1 MTANAIPRLP
11 KDVIEEVRAR
21 SRLITAL
28 ALAYTFGGY
37 AVAVALMLQPGVLR
51 VAGALLAAHTMLV
64 SLYLQHDAAH
74 GLVLERA
81 RSNAAIGYLLSW
93 LTGAAYFRFETYQ
106 KVHLQHHRFVCDL
119 ESFSTRRF
127 LESATPWSRLV
138 SALERAYFPM
148 LHFHIRIRGI
158 GQSFTSGTTRDRAR
172 IAFVTATRVGGFA
185 ALAVVSPW
193 AALAAFVAYLV
204 FVHVNRF
211 VDAFQHTYREHE
223 TTKGVTPGTLE
234 EEMARTFTLPVIGG
248 PASVFGLA
256 LLYFNLHNAHHFEPN
271 APWYRLPRLHAHLYG
286 TAERPGLLPE
296 PPTATIGQLV
306 AAYHQHRVNR
316 LIFGQGQAS
325 TTGNRLGFER
335 FYGAFTDKLG
345 LPLEE

>member
-1 MTANAIPRLP
+1 MIPRLS
-11 KDVIEEVRAR
+11 KDVLEEVRAR
-21 SRLITAL
+21 SSVITTL
-28 ALAYTFGGY
+28 ALAYTFGGFF
-37 AVAVALMLQPGVLR
+37 AGLWLMCQPGPAR
-51 VAGALLAAHTMLV
+51 VAGGLLAAHTMV
-64 SLYLQHDAAH
+64 VALYLQHDAAH
-74 GLVLERA
+74 GLVMGRA
-81 RSNAAIGYLLSW
+81 RSNVIIGYLLSW

-127 LESATPWSRLV
+127 LESGSAWSRIV
-138 SALERAYFPM
+138 SALERAYVPM

-158 GQSFTSGTTRDRAR
+158 RQAFATGTARDRLR
-172 IAFVTATRVGGFA
+172 IGVAAGSRLGTYG
-185 ALAVVSPW
+185 ALAMVSPFG
-193 AALAAFVAYLV
+193 ALSAFVAYLL

-234 EEMARTFTLPVIGG
+234 EEMERTFTLPLVGG
-248 PASVFGLA
+248 PASPFGLA

-271 APWYRLPRLHAHLYG
+271 SPWYRLPRLHAHLYG
-286 TAERPGLLPE
+286 SAARPGLLPE

-306 AAYHQHRVNR
+306 AAYHRHRVNR
-316 LIFGQGQAS
+316 LLFGQGQAQR
-325 TTGNRLGFER
+325 TGNRLRFDQ

-345 LPLEE
+345 LPLED